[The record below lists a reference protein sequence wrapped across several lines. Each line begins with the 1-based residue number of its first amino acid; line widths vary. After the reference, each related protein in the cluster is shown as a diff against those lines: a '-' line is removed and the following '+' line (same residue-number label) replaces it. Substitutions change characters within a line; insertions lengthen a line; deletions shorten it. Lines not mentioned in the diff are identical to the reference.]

1 MEEFI
6 VSPDKNTLFVMG
18 AGASKDDGIAVQNEI
33 LDKIVS
39 GKFSFPP
46 EKDDS
51 VTFKEYGRISSNIN
65 ELVRAVFAKDARKN
79 LSLESL
85 FNILETALDKRE
97 NIGCLELKKLRL
109 YYTDLIKGIMY
120 ATRIDSNLEDHKV
133 KNFLDGKKQPKSP
146 YAEMGVKLYKEYKY
160 DKINFSFVN
169 FNYDICMDRVLLSMH
184 EKKENESF
192 DLDYGIELGN
202 YNLERGR
209 KLWFGKPRSRKMYLL
224 RPHGSVNWLFC
235 RSCGNV
241 FSKLTRQNKVA
252 DIIQSTKCY
261 NCGLSNLEP
270 YIIYPSYNRIYENKH
285 LVQIWLRME
294 KFLMEADK
302 WCFIGYSLPDADRYF
317 TYILT
322 RTYNYRKSMGKD
334 TEVSVVNINKNPARD
349 VFAKFGTYFNNVIK
363 YECSFKEFTGKYFKC
378 NCISGG

>member
-1 MEEFI
+1 MEKFI
-6 VSPDKNTLFVMG
+6 VSADKKIVFIMG

-33 LDKIVS
+33 LDKIVK

-46 EKDDS
+46 EKSDS
-51 VTFKEYGRISSNIN
+51 VTFKEYTRISSNIN
-65 ELVRAVFAKDARKN
+65 RLINTVFAKDAQKK

-97 NIGCLELKKLRL
+97 NIGSLDLKKIRL
-109 YYTDLIKGIMY
+109 YYVDLIRGIMY
-120 ATRIDSNLEDHKV
+120 ATRIDSKLEEHKV
-133 KNFLDGKKQPKSP
+133 KNFLDGRKQPKSP
-146 YAEMGVKLYKEYKY
+146 YTEMGIKLYKHYKH

-169 FNYDICMDRVLLSMH
+169 FNYDICLDRVLLSMH
-184 EKKENESF
+184 EEDEKKSF

-202 YNLERGR
+202 FALDPGK

-261 NCGLSNLEP
+261 NCRLSNLEP

-285 LVQIWLRME
+285 LVQTWLRLE
-294 KFLMEADK
+294 KLLMEARQ
-302 WCFIGYSLPDADRYF
+302 WCFIGYSLPEADRYF
-317 TYILT
+317 TYVLT
-322 RTYNYRKSMGKD
+322 RAYNYRRCMGRD
-334 TEVSVVNINKNPARD
+334 TEVSVVNINKTPGRD
-349 VFAKFGTYFNNVIK
+349 VFAKFATYFNKVLK
-363 YECSFKEFTGKYFKC
+363 YECSFKEFTCKYF
-378 NCISGG
+378 SAV

>member
-1 MEEFI
+1 MEQFVLSSEKKTVFI
-6 VSPDKNTLFVMG
+6 MG

-33 LDKIVS
+33 LDKVIR

-46 EKDDS
+46 EKNDS
-51 VTFKEYGRISSNIN
+51 VTFKEYTRISSNIN
-65 ELVRAVFAKDARKN
+65 ELVNTIFAKDAQKC

-97 NIGCLELKKLRL
+97 NIGGLELKKIRL
-109 YYTDLIKGIMY
+109 YYADLIRGIMY
-120 ATRIDSNLEDHKV
+120 ATRIDSKLEDHKV

-146 YAEMGVKLYKEYKY
+146 YTEMGIKLYKQYNY
-160 DKINFSFVN
+160 DKINFAFVN
-169 FNYDICMDRVLLSMH
+169 FNYDICLDRVLLSMH
-184 EKKENESF
+184 EKNDERSF

-202 YNLERGR
+202 YALEAGR

-261 NCGLSNLEP
+261 NCRLSNLEP

-294 KFLMEADK
+294 KLLMEADK
-302 WCFIGYSLPDADRYF
+302 WCFIGYSLPEADRYF

-322 RTYNYRKSMGKD
+322 RAYNYRKSMGFN
-334 TEVSVVNINKNPARD
+334 TEISVVNINKTPSRD
-349 VFAKFGTYFNNVIK
+349 VFAKFATYFNKVVK
-363 YECSFKEFTGKYFKC
+363 YECSFKEFTNKYFLVV
-378 NCISGG
+378 